1 METMTTNRLVDEITD
16 FLVSTPTLEEIIAF
30 KPSEVLDE
38 RVHYLLDLNSEGEIT
53 PEEHKE
59 LEKYI
64 ELDHVMTML
73 KLKAR
78 LKLAGKA

>member
-1 METMTTNRLVDEITD
+1 METVTTNRLVDEITD

-38 RVHYLLDLNSEGEIT
+38 RVHHLLDLNSEGEIT
-53 PEEHKE
+53 TEERKE
-59 LEKYI
+59 LEKYV

>member
-1 METMTTNRLVDEITD
+1 METVTANKLVDEITD
-16 FLVSTPTLEEIIAF
+16 FLVGTPTLEEIIAF
-30 KPSEVLDE
+30 KPSDVLDE
-38 RVHYLLDLNSEGEIT
+38 RVHHLLDLNSEGEISA
-53 PEEHKE
+53 EERKE

-64 ELDHVMTML
+64 DLDHVMTML